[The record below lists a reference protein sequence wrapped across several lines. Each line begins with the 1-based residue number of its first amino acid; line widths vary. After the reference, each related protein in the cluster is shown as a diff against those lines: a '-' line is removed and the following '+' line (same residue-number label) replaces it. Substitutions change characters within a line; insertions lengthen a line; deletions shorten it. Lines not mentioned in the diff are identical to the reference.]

1 MYNQAADA
9 DVRLISTAFVLSV
22 LLLMKRNDL
31 LTHLLND
38 VTLYCGQLVTR
49 YVQKANKLVQN
60 Y

>member
-1 MYNQAADA
+1 MYNQTADA

-22 LLLMKRNDL
+22 LLLMKKNDL

-38 VTLYCGQLVTR
+38 VILYCGLLVTR